1 MEKIRIGNDIQVRW
15 AIYTAEKEPYGL
27 EGRNI
32 AIYLTNVYGR
42 KQIEGVTVAENVVN
56 FTIYGKEQ
64 VHLGKYSI
72 ELVENEGSKGM
83 HTVDVCDAF
92 LLVRCSCQAE
102 TDQEGKIE
110 CITLPLT
117 SELSIGASNIVI
129 DDHLSLESEN
139 TVQNKVI
146 TKAINELSENINIYS
161 VKVNDATK
169 QASEAKQQASNV
181 QTDLNS
187 LNLKVDDL
195 IDELLYP
202 VVVPILTEPS
212 AVISLTGYNPTQEVG
227 AAAPGAENFSTAFNP
242 GQISL
247 NGVKQ
252 NDRAGTLD
260 TYNSFIYYGQ
270 NAANVILPSE
280 VTEGDTLYQYRAAY
294 AGGPQP
300 KDSKGNDYSTP
311 LPAGY
316 VDSAAIAVNGTWPWY
331 ASTSSASAQTP
342 VAKQSLVR
350 WSATAGAMSTG
361 KFSLQ
366 PSGTLPQVV
375 KLPRKLQ
382 ILQMLNTISGQMDTI
397 SLNDYT
403 ETTETINGHT
413 YYVYTYNGS
422 ARGSVTL
429 LAQF

>member
-92 LLVRCSCQAE
+92 LLVKCSCQAE
-102 TDQEGKIE
+102 TDQDGKIE

-129 DDHLSLESEN
+129 DDELSLESEN

-146 TKAINELSENINIYS
+146 TKAINELSQNINIYS
-161 VKVNDATK
+161 DKVNDAIK
-169 QASEAKQQASNV
+169 QASEAKQQASNM
-181 QTDLNS
+181 QTQLNS

-212 AVISLTGYNPTQEVG
+212 AVISLTGYNSTQEVG
-227 AAAPGAENFSTAFNP
+227 AAAPGAENFSTEFNP
-242 GQISL
+242 GQITL

-252 NDRAGTLD
+252 NDRAGNLD
-260 TYNSFIYYGQ
+260 TNNSFIYYGQ

-280 VTEGDTLYQYRAAY
+280 VAEGNTLYQYRAAY
-294 AGGPQP
+294 AEGPQP

-331 ASTSSASAQTP
+331 ASTS
-342 VAKQSLVR
+342 L
-350 WSATAGAMSTG
+350 ATAESQVVKQALVSWSKTVGAMSTG
-361 KFSLQ
+361 KFTLQ
-366 PSGTLPQVV
+366 PSGTLPQVF

-382 ILQMLNTISGQMDTI
+382 TLQMLNTISGQMDTI
-397 SLNDYT
+397 GTSDYT
-403 ETTETINGHT
+403 ESTETINGRT
-413 YYVYTYNGS
+413 YYIYTYNGS

-429 LAQF
+429 LAKF

>member
-56 FTIYGKEQ
+56 FTVYGKEQ

-92 LLVRCSCQAE
+92 LLVKCSCQAE
-102 TDQEGKIE
+102 TDQDGKIE

-129 DDHLSLESEN
+129 DDELSLESEN
-139 TVQNKVI
+139 AVQNKVI
-146 TKAINELSENINIYS
+146 TKAINELAENINTYS
-161 VKVNDATK
+161 DKVNDATK
-169 QASEAKQQASNV
+169 QANDAKQQASKV

-227 AAAPGAENFSTAFNP
+227 AAAPGAENFSTEFNP

-252 NDRAGTLD
+252 NDRAGNLD
-260 TYNSFIYYGQ
+260 TNNSFIYYGQ

-280 VTEGDTLYQYRAAY
+280 VAEGDTLYQYRAAY
-294 AGGPQP
+294 AEGPQP

-316 VDSAAIAVNGTWPWY
+316 IDSTVVTVNGTWPWY

-342 VAKQSLVR
+342 VVKQSLVR

-366 PSGTLPQVV
+366 PSGTLPQVF

-382 ILQMLNTISGQMDTI
+382 TLQMLNTISGQMDTI
-397 SLNDYT
+397 SLSDYT

-429 LAQF
+429 LAKF